1 MRNATTICITVAL
14 ALGAPLVLAQTQPE
28 TQVSRQ
34 PGKATATRSVKVT
47 ATITAIDPATRA
59 VTLKSA
65 NGKVAEVAVGDEVRN
80 FDQLKVGDLV
90 NIEYKQ
96 ALALSLKKEAGPPSA
111 NQSETI
117 KRSEPGAKPG
127 GTATREVTVHADVV
141 AVNAGTRM
149 VTLKGP
155 GGNLVDLEVE
165 DPEQLKNIKKG
176 DQVQAVYSEALA
188 IAVTPSAAKK

>member
-1 MRNATTICITVAL
+1 MRNATKICITVAL
-14 ALGAPLVLAQTQPE
+14 ALGAPLVQAQTQPE

-34 PGKATATRSVKVT
+34 PGKASATRSVKVS
-47 ATITAIDPATRA
+47 ATITAIDPATRT

-90 NIEYKQ
+90 KIEYKQ
-96 ALALSLKKEAGPPSA
+96 ALALSLKKEVGPPSA
-111 NQSETI
+111 DQKETI

-141 AVNAGTRM
+141 AVNAGTRT

-155 GGNLVDLEVE
+155 AGNLVDLVVE
-165 DPEQLKNIKKG
+165 DPEQLKSIKKG

-188 IAVTPSAAKK
+188 IAVTPSAVKK